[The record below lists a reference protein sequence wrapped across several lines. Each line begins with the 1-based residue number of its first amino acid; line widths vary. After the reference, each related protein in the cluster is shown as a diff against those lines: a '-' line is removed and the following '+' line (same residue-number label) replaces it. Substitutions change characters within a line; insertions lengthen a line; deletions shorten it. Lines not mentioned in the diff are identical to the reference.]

1 MEVKNK
7 YVQDKENGVCK
18 LIIKQY
24 GNTYEYII
32 PLEFTQEVS
41 KHTWNISPRV
51 STPVVTLEEYKST
64 HKALGLNN
72 ICPFVRIYTDA
83 TYKYAVSGKNKYKY
97 AENDKHLYK
106 TNDNELAINNFI
118 YHIDRLISEQEA
130 MQTEYYE
137 INFDSK
143 GRKFINLK
151 SKDIADAVK
160 NLTGIKYHTLKLDD
174 DKVYGFECTEQLKEV
189 VDGVIQLQENFKG
202 VM

>member
-7 YVQDKENGVCK
+7 YEQDKDNGICK

-24 GNTYEYII
+24 GNKYEFII
-32 PLEFTQEVS
+32 PIEFTQEVS

-83 TYKYAVSGKNKYKY
+83 TYKYAVSSKNKYKY

-106 TNDNELAINNFI
+106 TNNNELAINNFT
-118 YHIDRLISEQEA
+118 YHIEKLISEQEV

-143 GRKFINLK
+143 GRKFINI
-151 SKDIADAVK
+151 KDKKLADAVVCI
-160 NLTGIKYHTLKLDD
+160 TGIKYHTLKLNDE
-174 DKVYGFECTEQLKEV
+174 KVFGFECSGNIQNV
-189 VDGVIQLQENFKG
+189 VDGVIELQENFKG

>member
-7 YVQDKENGVCK
+7 YEQDRENGVCK

-24 GNTYEYII
+24 GNKYEFII
-32 PLEFTQEVS
+32 PIEFTQEVS

-106 TNDNELAINNFI
+106 TNSCDLAINNFT
-118 YHIDRLISEQEA
+118 YHIEKLITSYEEVFND
-130 MQTEYYE
+130 YYE
-137 INFDSK
+137 INYNSQ
-143 GRKFINLK
+143 GRKFINIRN
-151 SKDIADAVK
+151 KDIADAVK